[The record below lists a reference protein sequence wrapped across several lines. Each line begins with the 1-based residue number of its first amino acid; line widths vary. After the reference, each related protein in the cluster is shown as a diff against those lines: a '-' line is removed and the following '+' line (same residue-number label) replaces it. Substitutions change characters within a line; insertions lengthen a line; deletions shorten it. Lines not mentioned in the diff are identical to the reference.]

1 MFSSLHVR
9 PNNGLIKVAQFGL
22 GPIGI
27 SAARLAA
34 SRRNLRLVGGIDINP
49 AVTGKSVAEVCS
61 LKNEAGRVYRS
72 FDELVEDVGQ
82 PDVILH
88 TAGSRATISIEQ
100 CLPMLEAGLAVVS
113 SCEELLFPW
122 HRAAEAADA
131 AEEVCR
137 RTGGRL
143 LGTGV
148 NPGFVLDL
156 LPVCLSGVCREVRGI
171 RGARVVNASLRRQP
185 LQKKIGSG
193 MDPGD
198 FRALW
203 REGKAGHAG
212 FQESLLLIAHAMG
225 WEIESLE
232 ENLEP
237 VVAET
242 SIKTEHFTVEPGQTR
257 GLHQVAQGRSA
268 DGHEIHLDLKMYLEA
283 PDPHDFVHLD
293 GDPPVSCRL
302 ENGVAGDI
310 ATVAALV
317 NCIPRLLAAPA
328 GVRLMT
334 DIPLSG
340 ARKLPAKRF
349 AQALTGE
356 SIDDALPPNYD

>member
-1 MFSSLHVR
+1 MSTTRSI
-9 PNNGLIKVAQFGL
+9 IKVAQFGL
-22 GPIGI
+22 GPIGQ
-27 SAARLAA
+27 SAARLVAA
-34 SRRNLRLVGGIDINP
+34 RDDLRLVGGIDINP
-49 AVTGKSVAEVCS
+49 SLTGKSLAEICG
-61 LKNEAGRVYRS
+61 LQGDAGHVYRN
-72 FDELVEDVGQ
+72 FAQLADDVR

-88 TAGSRATISIEQ
+88 TAGSRAADSINQ
-100 CLPMLEAGLAVVS
+100 CRPMLEAGVAIVS

-122 HRAAEAADA
+122 HRAPEAAAEADGI
-131 AEEVCR
+131 CQ
-137 RTGGRL
+137 RTGGRI

-156 LPVCLSGVCREVRGI
+156 LPVCLTGVCREVTAI
-171 RGARVVNASLRRQP
+171 RGQRVVNASLRRQP

-225 WEIESLE
+225 WDIAEVE

-237 VVAET
+237 VVAEQR
-242 SIKTEHFTVEPGQTR
+242 IKTEHFDVLPGQTR
-257 GLHQVAQGRSA
+257 GLHQIVQGRA
-268 DGHEIHLDLKMYLEA
+268 TTGQTIHLDLKMYLDA
-283 PDPHDFVHLD
+283 PDQHDFIQIE
-293 GDPPVSCRL
+293 GDPSVSCRV

-317 NCIPRLLAAPA
+317 NCIPRLLAARP

-340 ARKLPAKRF
+340 VTKVPARKEIAKHPPHGF
-349 AQALTGE
+349 LN
-356 SIDDALPPNYD
+356 DVLPPIYD

>member
-1 MFSSLHVR
+1 MSKTR
-9 PNNGLIKVAQFGL
+9 KPTKVAQFGL
-22 GPIGI
+22 GPIGVN
-27 SAARLAA
+27 AAKLVA
-34 SRRNLRLVGGIDINP
+34 SRGDLHLVGGIDINP
-49 AVTGKSVAEVCS
+49 QLAGKTLAEACGIEG
-61 LKNEAGRVYRS
+61 NNGRVYRS
-72 FDELVEDVGQ
+72 FAAMLEDDVR

-88 TAGSRATISIEQ
+88 TAGSRAALSIEQ

-113 SCEELLFPW
+113 SCEELLYPW
-122 HRAAEAADA
+122 HRAPEAADGA
-131 AEEVCR
+131 DKLCR
-137 RTGGRL
+137 RTGGRI

-171 RGARVVNASLRRQP
+171 RGERVVNASTRRQP

-212 FQESLLLIAHAMG
+212 FQESLLLVAHAMG
-225 WEIESLE
+225 WEIDSLE

-237 VVAET
+237 VIAET
-242 SIKTEHFTVEPGQTR
+242 RIKTDHFTVEAGQTR
-257 GLHQVAQGRSA
+257 GLHQVVQGRSRR
-268 DGHEIHLDLKMYLEA
+268 GHVIHLDLKMYLDA

-340 ARKLPAKRF
+340 ANTVQNKSVARSSA
-349 AQALTGE
+349 AV
-356 SIDDALPPNYD
+356 SISDRSTHNYD

>member
-1 MFSSLHVR
+1 MSTTHSI
-9 PNNGLIKVAQFGL
+9 IKVAQFGV
-22 GPIGI
+22 GPIGQ
-27 SAARLAA
+27 SAARLVAA
-34 SRRNLRLVGGIDINP
+34 RDDLRLVGGIDINP
-49 AVTGKSVAEVCS
+49 SLTGKSLAEICG
-61 LKNEAGRVYRS
+61 LQGDAGHVYRN
-72 FDELVEDVGQ
+72 FAQLADDVR

-88 TAGSRATISIEQ
+88 TAGSRAADSINQ
-100 CLPMLEAGLAVVS
+100 CRPMLEAGVAVVS

-122 HRAAEAADA
+122 HRAPEAAAEAD
-131 AEEVCR
+131 EICQ
-137 RTGGRL
+137 RTGGRI

-156 LPVCLSGVCREVRGI
+156 LPVCLTGVCREVTAI
-171 RGARVVNASLRRQP
+171 RGQRVVNASLRRQP

-198 FRALW
+198 FRSLW

-225 WEIESLE
+225 WDIAEVE

-237 VVAET
+237 VVAEQR
-242 SIKTEHFTVEPGQTR
+242 IKTEHFDVLPGQTR
-257 GLHQVAQGRSA
+257 GLHQIVQGRA
-268 DGHEIHLDLKMYLEA
+268 TTGQTIHLDLKMYLGA
-283 PDPHDFVHLD
+283 PDQHDFIQIE
-293 GDPPVSCRL
+293 GDPSVSCRV

-317 NCIPRLLAAPA
+317 NCIPRLLAARP

-340 ARKLPAKRF
+340 ISGVPEQKQLAMRHADGSLSE
-349 AQALTGE
+349 T
-356 SIDDALPPNYD
+356 LPPIYD